1 MNKKIFRSSMVIAM
15 LVLIASIALIMGV
28 LFNYFEL
35 QLKDELSQKIK
46 YISQAVENEGVSFF
60 DGIETGNERITLI
73 SADGKVIFDT
83 AADAESLGDHSDRK
97 EFIEAAQNGF
107 GTSERY
113 SDTLSEKTIY
123 YAVKLSDGSILRI
136 SATEYTVV
144 TILIGIIQPIALII
158 ILAVIISAVLSS
170 RISKSIVRPINDIDL
185 DFPENNDVYDEL
197 SPLLKKISLQKKIIA
212 EQLKE
217 AAKKQEEFRLI
228 TENMDE
234 GFLVIDKDMQLLTY
248 NTSALRSLD
257 IPQNMPVENINIL
270 SFNRTRNFREVIEKS
285 FSGQRA
291 EKEMQLF
298 EKTYNLIANPVK
310 EDSRTIGAVI
320 VILDITE
327 RIKSEQLRREFT
339 SNVSHELKTPL
350 TSISGFAE
358 IMSQG
363 GNSEE
368 TVIDFSR
375 SIYNEAQ
382 RLISLVM
389 DIIKLSELDEKNPSF
404 EKESVDLYSVSEN
417 VINELAAAAQKKNIS
432 ISLIGEHYEIIGVR
446 KVIEEMLY
454 NLFDN
459 AIKYNKVNG
468 FAEIR
473 INSEGNKIILTVRDT
488 GIGIPRSDQSRVF
501 ERFYRVDKGRS
512 KADGGTGLG
521 LSIVKH
527 GAILHNAEIVLESE
541 PDKGTE
547 IKIIFDRFV

>member
-1 MNKKIFRSSMVIAM
+1 MNKKIFRSSMVVAM

-197 SPLLKKISLQKKIIA
+197 SPLLKKISLQNKIIA

-248 NTSALRSLD
+248 NTSALRLLD
-257 IPQNMPVENINIL
+257 IPQNTSVENINIL

-285 FSGQRA
+285 LSGQRA
-291 EKEMQLF
+291 EEEMQLF

-310 EDSRTIGAVI
+310 EDGRTIGAVI

-327 RIKSEQLRREFT
+327 RIKREQLRREFT

-432 ISLIGEHYEIIGVR
+432 TSLIGEHYKIIGVR
-446 KVIEEMLY
+446 KIIEEMLY

-473 INSEGNKIILTVRDT
+473 INSEENKIILIVRDT

>member
-248 NTSALRSLD
+248 NTSALRLLD
-257 IPQNMPVENINIL
+257 IPQNTPVENINIL

>member
-1 MNKKIFRSSMVIAM
+1 MNKKIFRSSMVVAM
-15 LVLIASIALIMGV
+15 LVLIASVALIMGV

-73 SADGKVIFDT
+73 SANGKVIFDT

-97 EFIEAAQNGF
+97 EFIEAVQNGF

-197 SPLLKKISLQKKIIA
+197 SPLLKKISLQNKIIA

-248 NTSALRSLD
+248 NTSALRLLD
-257 IPQNMPVENINIL
+257 IPQNTSVENINIL
-270 SFNRTRNFREVIEKS
+270 SFIRTRNFREVIEKS
-285 FSGQRA
+285 LSGQRA
-291 EKEMQLF
+291 EEEMQLF

-310 EDSRTIGAVI
+310 EDGRTIGAVI

-327 RIKSEQLRREFT
+327 RIKREQLRREFT

-432 ISLIGEHYEIIGVR
+432 TSLIGEHYEIIGVR
-446 KVIEEMLY
+446 KIIEEMLY

-473 INSEGNKIILTVRDT
+473 INSEENKIILTVRDT

-547 IKIIFDRFV
+547 IKIIFDRFA

>member
-1 MNKKIFRSSMVIAM
+1 MNKKIFRSSMVVAM
-15 LVLIASIALIMGV
+15 LVLIASVALIMGV

-83 AADAESLGDHSDRK
+83 AADAESLGDHSNRK
-97 EFIEAAQNGF
+97 EFIEAVQNGF

-197 SPLLKKISLQKKIIA
+197 SPLLKKISLQNKIIA

-248 NTSALRSLD
+248 NTSALRLLD
-257 IPQNMPVENINIL
+257 IPQNTPVENINIL

-285 FSGQRA
+285 LLGQRA
-291 EKEMQLF
+291 EEEMQLF

-310 EDSRTIGAVI
+310 EDGRTIGAVI

-327 RIKSEQLRREFT
+327 RIKREQLRREFT

-417 VINELAAAAQKKNIS
+417 VINELAAAAQQKNIS
-432 ISLIGEHYEIIGVR
+432 TSLIGEHYEIIGVR

-473 INSEGNKIILTVRDT
+473 INSEENKIILTVRDT

-541 PDKGTE
+541 PNKGTE

>member
-1 MNKKIFRSSMVIAM
+1 MYKKIFRSTMIVAM
-15 LVLIASIALIMGV
+15 LVLIASIALIMSV
-28 LFNYFEL
+28 LFDYFEL

-46 YISQAVENEGVSFF
+46 YISQSVENEGVSFF

-83 AADAESLGDHSDRK
+83 VADAESLGDHSDRK
-97 EFIEAAQNGF
+97 EFIEAVQNGF

-113 SDTLSEKTIY
+113 SDTLLEKTIY
-123 YAVKLSDGSILRI
+123 CAVKLSDGSVLRI

-144 TILIGIIQPIALII
+144 TILLGIGQPIALII
-158 ILAVIISAVLSS
+158 VFAIIISAILSS
-170 RISKSIVRPINDIDL
+170 RISKIIVKPINNIDL

-197 SPLLKKISLQKKIIA
+197 SPLLKKISLQNKIIA
-212 EQLKE
+212 EQFKE

-248 NTSALRSLD
+248 NTSALRLLD
-257 IPQNMPVENINIL
+257 IPQNTPVENINIL
-270 SFNRTRNFREVIEKS
+270 SFNRTKNFREVIEKS
-285 FSGQRA
+285 LSGQRA
-291 EKEMQLF
+291 EEEMQLF

-310 EDSRTIGAVI
+310 EDGRTIGAVI

-327 RIKSEQLRREFT
+327 RIKREQLRREFT

-389 DIIKLSELDEKNPSF
+389 DIIKLSELDEKNFSF

-432 ISLIGEHYEIIGVR
+432 ASLIGEHYEIIGVK

-473 INSEGNKIILTVRDT
+473 INSEENKIILTVRDT

-547 IKIIFDRFV
+547 IKIVFNSK

>member
-46 YISQAVENEGVSFF
+46 YISQSVENEGISFF
-60 DGIETGNERITLI
+60 DGIETDNERITLI

-97 EFIEAAQNGF
+97 EFIEAVQNGF

-197 SPLLKKISLQKKIIA
+197 SPLLKKISLQNKIIA

-217 AAKKQEEFRLI
+217 AAKNQEEFRLI

-257 IPQNMPVENINIL
+257 IPQNTPVENINIL

-285 FSGQRA
+285 LSGQRA
-291 EKEMQLF
+291 EEEMQLF

-310 EDSRTIGAVI
+310 EDGRTIGAVI

-327 RIKSEQLRREFT
+327 RIKREQLRREFT

-358 IMSQG
+358 ILSQG
-363 GNSEE
+363 GNPEE
-368 TVIDFSR
+368 TVVDFSR

-432 ISLIGEHYEIIGVR
+432 TSLIGEHYEIIGVR
-446 KVIEEMLY
+446 KIIEEMLY

-473 INSEGNKIILTVRDT
+473 INSEENKIILTVRDT

-547 IKIIFDRFV
+547 IKIVFNSK

>member
-197 SPLLKKISLQKKIIA
+197 SPLLKKISLQNKIIA

-285 FSGQRA
+285 LLGQRA
-291 EKEMQLF
+291 EEEMQLF

-310 EDSRTIGAVI
+310 EDGRTIGAVI

-327 RIKSEQLRREFT
+327 RIKREQLRREFT

-432 ISLIGEHYEIIGVR
+432 TSLIGEHYKIIGVR

-473 INSEGNKIILTVRDT
+473 INSEENKIILIVRDT

-547 IKIIFDRFV
+547 IKIVFNSK

>member
-1 MNKKIFRSSMVIAM
+1 MYKKIFRSTMIVAM
-15 LVLIASIALIMGV
+15 LVLIASIALIMSV
-28 LFNYFEL
+28 LFDYFEL

-46 YISQAVENEGVSFF
+46 YISQSVENEGVSFF

-97 EFIEAAQNGF
+97 EFIEAVQNGF

-113 SDTLSEKTIY
+113 SDTLLEKTIY
-123 YAVKLSDGSILRI
+123 CAVKLSDGSVLRI

-144 TILIGIIQPIALII
+144 TILLGIGQPIALII
-158 ILAVIISAVLSS
+158 VFAIIISAILSS
-170 RISKSIVRPINDIDL
+170 RISKIIVKPINNIDL

-197 SPLLKKISLQKKIIA
+197 SPLLKKISLQNKIIA
-212 EQLKE
+212 EQFKE

-248 NTSALRSLD
+248 NTSALRLLD
-257 IPQNMPVENINIL
+257 IPQNTPVENINIL
-270 SFNRTRNFREVIEKS
+270 SFNRTKNFREVIEKS
-285 FSGQRA
+285 LSGQRA
-291 EKEMQLF
+291 EEEMQLF

-310 EDSRTIGAVI
+310 EDGRTIGAVI

-327 RIKSEQLRREFT
+327 RIKREQLRREFT

-389 DIIKLSELDEKNPSF
+389 DIIKLSELDEKNFSF

-432 ISLIGEHYEIIGVR
+432 ASLIGEHYEIIGVK

-473 INSEGNKIILTVRDT
+473 INSEENKIILTVRDT

-547 IKIIFDRFV
+547 IKIVFNSK

>member
-1 MNKKIFRSSMVIAM
+1 MNKKIFRSSMVVAM
-15 LVLIASIALIMGV
+15 LVLIASVALIMGV

-35 QLKDELSQKIK
+35 QLKEELSQKIK

-60 DGIETGNERITLI
+60 DGIETDNERITLI

-97 EFIEAAQNGF
+97 EFIEAVQTGF

-113 SDTLSEKTIY
+113 SDTLLEKTIY
-123 YAVKLSDGSILRI
+123 CAVKLSDGSVLRI

-144 TILIGIIQPIALII
+144 TILLGIGQPIALII
-158 ILAVIISAVLSS
+158 VFAIIISAILSS
-170 RISKSIVRPINDIDL
+170 RISKIIVKPINNIDL

-234 GFLVIDKDMQLLTY
+234 GFVVIDKDMQLMTY
-248 NTSALRSLD
+248 NTSALRLLD
-257 IPQNMPVENINIL
+257 IPQNTPVENINIL

-285 FSGQRA
+285 LLGQRA
-291 EKEMQLF
+291 EEEMQLF

-310 EDSRTIGAVI
+310 EDGRTIGAVI

-327 RIKSEQLRREFT
+327 RIKREQLRREFT

-389 DIIKLSELDEKNPSF
+389 DIIKLSELDEKNSSF

-417 VINELAAAAQKKNIS
+417 VINELAAAAQQKNIS
-432 ISLIGEHYEIIGVR
+432 TSLIGEHYEIIGVR

-473 INSEGNKIILTVRDT
+473 INSEENKIILTVRDT

-512 KADGGTGLG
+512 KANGGTGLG

-547 IKIIFDRFV
+547 IKIVFDRFV

>member
-1 MNKKIFRSSMVIAM
+1 MNKKIFRSSMVVAM

-97 EFIEAAQNGF
+97 EFIEAVQNGF

-197 SPLLKKISLQKKIIA
+197 SPLLKKISLQNKIIA

-257 IPQNMPVENINIL
+257 IPQNTPVENINIL

-285 FSGQRA
+285 LSGQRA
-291 EKEMQLF
+291 EEEMQLF

-310 EDSRTIGAVI
+310 EDGRTIGAVI

-327 RIKSEQLRREFT
+327 RIKREQLRREFT

-432 ISLIGEHYEIIGVR
+432 TSLIGEHYKIIGVR
-446 KVIEEMLY
+446 KIIEEMLY

-473 INSEGNKIILTVRDT
+473 INSEENKIILTVRDT